1 MEINNNNYNER
12 DDHGFINLVFSW
24 SRQDDIFNHNLY
36 RHQVETIPDVFGNVD
51 EYLGSYFFPFLEET
65 RFELASAFEDAYRA
79 PYANVTRLHEW
90 KKKDKFYDVNV
101 DHWRNI
107 VKDSD
112 GKRYRTL
119 PGDILLISDRKPE
132 TESDMRRTGWTY
144 TLASV
149 IQVSDKQ
156 GDDDEE
162 GDDAISSPVAFKM
175 ETAVAMDVEFVK
187 NRSFYVIH
195 LMNVTSN
202 KRIWNALRMHRN
214 MKIISKVLDRNAL
227 DDEVCEFCHP
237 KSEGEMG
244 EILGSVLMSKLN
256 ESQREAIFA
265 TLCKIE
271 CDHKPSVELIWGPP
285 GTGKTATLSML
296 LFGLLKMGVRTLVCA
311 PTNVAITELA
321 SRLVALVRN
330 SVEDDVICPLGD
342 ILLMGNKDNLK
353 IGSDIEEIFLD
364 NRVKALFNC
373 SLAATGWRGSVSAML
388 DFLNNAV
395 AQHEVYVENELI
407 KVKEGLHDDGQEP
420 AIKSFLEF
428 AREGVEK
435 VAPNLRSSLITL
447 VTHLPRSCISE
458 SNAQMIEQ
466 VISLLESMKILLLDD
481 RSMTSEKLKRIF
493 EASGSEESV
502 SASSFVR
509 IRSQCI
515 SILKYL
521 NSSLTE
527 LVNNGIASKDSCIKN
542 ARLIFCTVSSSY
554 KLHSVDTEKFK
565 LLVIDEAAQVKEAE
579 SIIAL
584 QIPEVTHCVLVG
596 DECQLTAMV
605 SSELAKEA
613 GFARSL
619 FERLSSLGHKKH
631 LLNMQYRMH
640 PLISRFPNSTFYS
653 NLILDAPVVRRESY
667 ERDYLEGRM
676 FGPYSFMDIRGGKEE
691 FDEVRRS
698 RRNLVEVAVAVNIV
712 HKLFKAWKSKSP
724 TEKLSIGLVSPYNAQ
739 VAAIRDR
746 LGKKYENFDGF
757 VVKVKSVD
765 GFQGGEEDVI
775 IISTVRS
782 NNIESIG
789 FLSSLQRANVALTRA
804 RHCLWILGNER
815 TLCKPGSVWEALIND
830 AKLRDCFFIADE
842 DEDIGKTIVDVK
854 KDLDQLDE
862 FLTSDSILF
871 QKCRWKVIFSDNFR
885 KSFQKLK
892 PSYVKRLAVSLLIKL
907 ASGWR
912 PKINVDWTCENSLH
926 IVKRFKVERYNILC
940 TIDLTKESNYKQ
952 VLKVWDI
959 CPEAEDRKA
968 LERLD
973 AIFAMFTDDFIS
985 HCNEKLVEGT
995 LEVPKTWLKG
1005 KDIIRYKNASDA
1017 NSSDSKSA
1025 SAADCGSC
1033 VENSKVNESL
1043 LLMKFYSLSSDTVN
1057 HLLSDAED
1065 QEVDLPFEVTDEE
1078 RDIIGFCRSSFIL
1091 GRSGTGKTTIL
1102 TMKLFM
1108 KLQQYCI
1115 VSRDFPMSIGLR
1127 GSVDNVLRQLF
1138 VTVSPKLCFA
1148 VRKHVSRLKRFA
1160 SGGFVGDDDVED
1172 IDDMI
1177 GFKDIPDTFVGI
1189 SADKYPLV
1197 ITFHKF
1203 LMMLD
1208 GTIGNSYFERFR
1220 ELRCSPQDDGGRS
1233 VALDAF
1239 LRNNEV
1245 TFDHFRSS
1253 YWPHFNSN
1261 LTKSLDPSRVFTEIM
1276 SHIKGGLPEGEN
1288 CDSKRSRDAYLS
1300 LSDNRVST
1308 LSVDQRDM
1316 IYDIY
1321 ESYEKMKKTRGE
1333 FDMADFVL
1341 DVHRRLEESGDLPG
1355 DKMDFVY
1362 IDEVQDLTMRQI
1374 CLFRYICS
1382 NVDEGFVFS
1391 GDTGQTIARG
1401 VDFRFEDIRS
1411 LFYNEFYMKSN
1422 SSKSSERNVK
1432 GVISDIF
1439 SLSQNFRTH
1448 IGVLR
1453 LAQSVTD
1460 LISHFFIQSI
1470 DVLAPETSLIYG
1482 EPPIFLEPGCDENS
1496 IIPIFQN
1503 SASAGEQW
1511 VGFGADQVILVRD
1524 DSEKMEI
1531 SKYVCNQALVLTILE
1546 CKGLEFQDVLLYNFF
1561 SSSPLRNQWKVVY
1574 EFLKERE
1581 LLDDDS
1587 PKSFPSFSQ
1596 SRHNLLCSELKQLY
1610 VAITRTRQRLW
1621 ICENTEEMSKP
1632 MLDYWKKL
1640 CLVQV
1645 RKLDHSLAQAMQRA
1659 SSPEEWKSQG
1669 IKLFMENNFEVAS
1682 ICFEK
1687 AGEVKWEK
1695 RAKASGLRVS
1705 ALSLRGSNSFEARMM
1720 LREAAELFHSI
1731 GRDESAA
1738 ECFYDLE
1745 DYETAGNIYR
1755 QMHGVSE
1762 LRKAGECFCLARNY
1776 KSAAEVFAE
1785 GYFFKGCLTACVN
1798 GGLLDLGLQFIES
1811 WKQEATRS
1819 SSIVAKA
1826 NEINNIAYEFLVNCA
1841 EIFHKRNDS
1850 VMMMKFIGA
1859 FPTMESKR
1867 SFLRSKERL
1876 HDLLVLE
1883 EALGNFDE
1891 AAGIAKHLGNTM
1903 REIDILEKVEQFKNA
1918 ASLALCYVLSNSLWL
1933 PGGGKEWP
1941 LKSFPEKEVFL
1952 AKAKSIAQRVSEAY
1966 HSSVCS
1972 EARVLSHET
1981 TSLPESMQCYIDS
1994 KKNGTDVGEVIAI
2007 RKLLD
2012 AHFEVL
2018 PANLK
2023 GEDEVDVT
2031 PDLFEARI
2039 LRNHVSIATLFYVWN
2054 LWKAKSLEILECLN
2068 SLGSMVFI
2076 ECEGFVR
2083 FCFNYFGVR
2092 LLDDTSLKCIV
2103 LNRNAAWLK
2112 NVDGNSVMHSGKLM
2126 TLDARHFASAAR
2138 KHWQQEF
2145 LSVGLRVLEILKSF
2159 YTHPASKGLSKD
2171 CLSVCLIYIFDIAKF
2186 FIENKS
2192 YDARKP
2198 EAGKLQHYVSLSTN
2212 YFENAFPLDPRQSLS
2227 ENMVYTRATQLSKNL
2242 LEHVIYSNIIHSRY
2256 NITYRQFGQVAMILL
2271 GSGLPS
2277 GDICSL
2283 ISEKFGMSSTSLR
2296 PFFENL
2302 VDYLRSGC
2310 VDGVSFWLYRA
2321 LEEAY
2326 NVNWISKDYI
2336 SPKCFFYLVERLLIL
2351 VPYGSSFFFAS
2362 KSSFSEYL
2370 LCLNSDA
2377 NPAALLLS
2385 KEQPDARH
2393 ALSFVYDCIHRC
2405 LNDAMWTGNWIE
2417 ASGIDCKY
2425 YFRVLLLRL
2434 FVILLVLC
2442 LNSGFEMYAVTKL
2455 LRLPYIRSELPN
2467 KFCNV
2472 LCNGRIYNEESKVDV
2487 VAAAFKCVGDP
2498 LVVVS
2503 VTGNCPKWLCP
2514 KDAIAMELESFKTR
2528 EEAVRRLFPRRTNVE
2543 LLSPPP
2549 PVLVCDGLNS
2559 SSTIVESKSKDDNPD
2574 VDEGAKSMATLDSD
2588 AAASNGECISNVV
2601 ADEGDEEDEE
2611 EGESR
2616 GSTAV
2621 EIEED
2626 KEEEEGNSGDG
2637 GGECSSS
2644 LQHEKNGK
2652 KKSETKKKKNKNK
2665 KKKKSGRRGG

>member
-1 MEINNNNYNER
+1 MEMHNNGR
-12 DDHGFINLVFSW
+12 DDHGFIDMVLSW
-24 SRQDDIFNHNLY
+24 SRQDGIFNHNLY
-36 RHQVETIPDVFGNVD
+36 RHQVETIPDVFPSA
-51 EYLGSYFFPFLEET
+51 EKYLSSFFFPLLEET
-65 RFELASAFEDAYRA
+65 HFELASAFEDAYRA

-90 KKKDKFYDVNV
+90 KKKDKFYEVNV
-101 DHWRNI
+101 DHWTNI
-107 VKDSD
+107 GKDSD
-112 GKRYRTL
+112 GKPYRTL
-119 PGDILLISDRKPE
+119 PGDILLVSDRKPE
-132 TESDMRRTGWTY
+132 NASDMRRTGWTY

-458 SNAQMIEQ
+458 SNVELIVQLM
-466 VISLLESMKILLLDD
+466 SLLESIEALLFDD
-481 RSMTSEKLKRIF
+481 RSMTSEKLKMIF
-493 EASGSEESV
+493 QTSGSEESV
-502 SASSFVR
+502 NTSSLIC

-521 NSSLTE
+521 HSSLTK
-527 LVNNGIASKDSCIKN
+527 LVDNGISNKGSCIRK
-542 ARLIFCTVSSSY
+542 AQLIFCTVSSSY
-554 KLHSVDTEKFK
+554 KLHSVDKEKFK

-613 GFARSL
+613 GFERSL
-619 FERLSSLGHKKH
+619 FERLSSLGHKKY

-667 ERDYLEGRM
+667 ERHYLEGRM
-676 FGPYSFMDIRGGKEE
+676 FGSYSFLDVRGGKEE
-691 FDEVRRS
+691 FDDVRSS
-698 RRNLVEVAVAVNIV
+698 RRNMVEVAVAVIIV
-712 HKLFKAWKSKSP
+712 KKLFKAWQSKFP
-724 TEKLSIGLVSPYNAQ
+724 TEKLSIGLVSPYNSQ

-746 LGKKYENFDGF
+746 IGKKYDNFDGF
-757 VVKVKSVD
+757 AVKVKSID
-765 GFQGGEEDVI
+765 GFQGGEEDII

-782 NNIESIG
+782 NNVESIG
-789 FLSSLQRANVALTRA
+789 FLSSPQRANVALTRA

-815 TLCKPGSVWEALIND
+815 TLCKPGSVWEALINN

-862 FLTSDSILF
+862 FLTSDSILV

-892 PSYVKRLAVSLLIKL
+892 PSYVKKLAVAK
-907 ASGWR
+907 
-912 PKINVDWTCENSLH
+912 H
-926 IVKRFKVERYNILC
+926 YILC
-940 TIDLTKESNYKQ
+940 TIDLTKESYYKQ

-959 CPEAEDRKA
+959 CPEAGVPKVLPL
-968 LERLD
+968 LEGIL
-973 AIFAMFTDDFIS
+973 AMLTDDFIS
-985 HCNEKLVEGT
+985 HCNEKLIEGT
-995 LEVPKTWLKG
+995 LEVPKTWWKA

-1017 NSSDSKSA
+1017 NSNDSKSA
-1025 SAADCGSC
+1025 SAADCPSC

-1043 LLMKFYSLSSDTVN
+1043 LLMKFYSLSPAIVN
-1057 HLLSDAED
+1057 HLLSDSKD
-1065 QEVDLPFEVTDEE
+1065 QEVDLPFDVTDEE
-1078 RDIIGFCRSSFIL
+1078 REIIEFCRSSFIL

-1102 TMKLFM
+1102 TMKIFK

-1115 VSRDFPMSIGLR
+1115 VSQDFQTSG
-1127 GSVDNVLRQLF
+1127 GSRDNVLRQLF
-1138 VTVSPKLCFA
+1138 VTVSPKLCYA
-1148 VRKHVSRLKRFA
+1148 VRKHVSRLKSFA
-1160 SGGFVGDDDVED
+1160 SGGFSGDDDIED
-1172 IDDMI
+1172 FDDMI

-1189 SADKYPLV
+1189 STDKYPLV

-1208 GTIGNSYFERFR
+1208 GTIGNSYFQRFR
-1220 ELRCSPQDDGGRS
+1220 DLRRSLQKDGGRS

-1253 YWPHFNSN
+1253 YWPRFNSS

-1300 LSDNRVST
+1300 LSDSRVST

-1341 DVHRRLEESGDLPG
+1341 DVLRRLEESGDLPG

-1391 GDTGQTIARG
+1391 GDTAQTIARG

-1460 LISHFFIQSI
+1460 LISHFFPQSI

-1511 VGFGADQVILVRD
+1511 VGFGADLVILVRD

-1531 SKYVCNQALVLTILE
+1531 SKYVGNQALVLTILE
-1546 CKGLEFQDVLLYNFF
+1546 SKGLEFQDVLLYNFF

-1621 ICENTEEMSKP
+1621 ICENTEEVSKP
-1632 MLDYWKKL
+1632 LLDYWKKL

-1645 RKLDHSLAQAMQRA
+1645 KKLDPSLAQAMQKV
-1659 SSPEEWKSQG
+1659 SSAEEWKSQG
-1669 IKLFMENNFEVAS
+1669 MKLFMENNFEVAS

-1687 AGEVKWEK
+1687 AGEVMWAKL
-1695 RAKASGLRVS
+1695 AKASGLRAS
-1705 ALSLRGSNSFEARMM
+1705 AFSFRGTNPSKASMM
-1720 LREAAELFHSI
+1720 LLEAAEIFDSI
-1731 GRDESAA
+1731 GRADSAA

-1745 DYETAGNIYR
+1745 QYERAGNIYL
-1755 QMHGVSE
+1755 QMGSLSE

-1776 KSAAEVFAE
+1776 RTAAEAFAK
-1785 GYFFKGCLTACVN
+1785 GKFFKECLTACFK
-1798 GGLLDLGLQFIES
+1798 GSMFDLSLQFIKS
-1811 WKQEATRS
+1811 WKQEVSRNSLIMART
-1819 SSIVAKA
+1819 
-1826 NEINNIAYEFLVNCA
+1826 NEINEIADDFVKKCA
-1841 EIFHKRNDS
+1841 MIFHRRKDNK
-1850 VMMMKFIGA
+1850 MLMKFIEA

-1867 SFLRSKERL
+1867 NFLESLKRL
-1876 HDLLVLE
+1876 DVLIVLE
-1883 EALGNFDE
+1883 EGLGNFDE
-1891 AAGIAKHLGNTM
+1891 AAVIAKRIGDTT
-1903 REIDILEKVEQFKNA
+1903 REIDLLEKAEQFENA
-1918 ASLALCYVLSNSLWL
+1918 AGLALCYVLTNSLWL
-1933 PGGGKEWP
+1933 PGDGKEWP
-1941 LKSFPEKEVFL
+1941 LKSFPKTELLL

-1972 EARVLSHET
+1972 EARVLSHGMI
-1981 TSLPESMQCYIDS
+1981 SLPELMRCYVTS
-1994 KKNGTDVGEVIAI
+1994 KQNGTDVGEIIAI

-2012 AHFEVL
+2012 AHMEVL

-2023 GEDEVDVT
+2023 SEVEVDVT
-2031 PDLFEARI
+2031 PDLFEERI
-2039 LRNHVSIATLFYVWN
+2039 LRSHLSIATLFYVWN

-2068 SLGSMVFI
+2068 SLGSMDFI
-2076 ECEGFVR
+2076 ECAGIVR

-2092 LLDDTSLKCIV
+2092 LLDDKSLKCIV
-2103 LNRNAAWLK
+2103 LNCDAAWLK
-2112 NVDGNSVMHSGKLM
+2112 NVDGSSLVRSGKLM
-2126 TLDARHFASAAR
+2126 ILNARHFASAAR

-2159 YTHPASKGLSKD
+2159 YRLPASKGLSKD
-2171 CLSVCLIYIFDIAKF
+2171 CLNICLIYIFDIAKF
-2186 FIENKS
+2186 FVEKKS
-2192 YDARKP
+2192 YAAKKA
-2198 EAGKLQHYVSLSTN
+2198 EAGKLQGYVELSMN

-2227 ENMVYTRATQLSKNL
+2227 ENMVYTRGTQLSKNL
-2242 LEHVIYSNIIHSRY
+2242 LEHVIDINISNLGDE
-2256 NITYRQFGQVAMILL
+2256 ITYGQLGRVTMILL
-2271 GSGLPS
+2271 GSGMPS
-2277 GDICSL
+2277 HDIRCL
-2283 ISEKFGMSSTSLR
+2283 IAERLGKSSTCWK

-2302 VDYLRSGC
+2302 AEYLRCGHRE
-2310 VDGVSFWLYRA
+2310 VVSYELYRA

-2326 NVNWISKDYI
+2326 NVNWTAKDYI

-2362 KSSFSEYL
+2362 KSSFCEYL
-2370 LCLNSDA
+2370 LCLNSDVD
-2377 NPAALLLS
+2377 PAAMLVPEELI
-2385 KEQPDARH
+2385 DVGN
-2393 ALSFVYDCIHRC
+2393 ALNFVYDCVLEC
-2405 LNDAMWTGNWIE
+2405 LNDPKTTAKWIE
-2417 ASGIDCKY
+2417 KSAVDCKY
-2425 YFRVLLLRL
+2425 YFPVLFLRL
-2434 FVILLVLC
+2434 FLILLLLC
-2442 LNSGFEMYAVTKL
+2442 LNSRFDIGVVTKL
-2455 LRLPYIRSELPN
+2455 LRLPYIRSQLPN
-2467 KFCNV
+2467 HFCDM
-2472 LCNGRIYNEESKVDV
+2472 LCNRRLWDEESKVDV
-2487 VAAAFKCVGDP
+2487 VAAAFKSVGDP

-2503 VTGNCPKWLCP
+2503 VTGNCPKSSCP
-2514 KDAIAMELESFKTR
+2514 KDAIAIELESFKTR
-2528 EEAVRRLFPRRTNVE
+2528 DEAVRRLF
-2543 LLSPPP
+2543 
-2549 PVLVCDGLNS
+2549 VCDRLSCS
-2559 SSTIVESKSKDDNPD
+2559 SSILESKSEADDNPD
-2574 VDEGAKSMATLDSD
+2574 AP
-2588 AAASNGECISNVV
+2588 AAANGECISSSDGGFV
-2601 ADEGDEEDEE
+2601 AGEDEGVESITTLKAADNSDAAAAAAFNGEYIDEHDGDEDEE
-2611 EGESR
+2611 NKCR
-2616 GSTAV
+2616 TAAV
-2621 EIEED
+2621 EV
-2626 KEEEEGNSGDG
+2626 EEEEEEEEEEEDNLVAGAGNG
-2637 GGECSSS
+2637 
-2644 LQHEKNGK
+2644 
-2652 KKSETKKKKNKNK
+2652 
-2665 KKKKSGRRGG
+2665 